1 VRTGPERSRPDR
13 YLGVRLSSEELEL
26 LDRYQTRSESPT
38 RSDAVRALVRDAERP
53 AAGGLELP
61 VTTLAKLEEI
71 VADGWVKDL
80 DGAVSLVL
88 GLGLNEFGRLH
99 AERLP
104 RARQVAREAADR
116 RRDRNEIDRKGR
128 GLLGG

>member
-1 VRTGPERSRPDR
+1 MRTAREHSRSDR
-13 YLGVRLSSEELEL
+13 YLGVRLSSEELEQ
-26 LDRYQTRSESPT
+26 LDRYQVRSTSPT
-38 RSDAVRALVRDAERP
+38 RSDAVRALVRASDRP
-53 AAGGLELP
+53 APGGLELP

-104 RARQVAREAADR
+104 RARQVAREAADAKR
-116 RRDRNEIDRKGR
+116 NRDEIDRKGR